1 MNVGGTMKTLDE
13 EATAIEN
20 VKTYEN
26 FDAAPYPFAI
36 LLGATTMLLLVST
49 VRSLWFLVTA

>member
-1 MNVGGTMKTLDE
+1 MKFLTE
-13 EATAIEN
+13 ETPTIESA
-20 VKTYEN
+20 KPLEN
-26 FDAAPYPFAI
+26 FDGAPYPFAI